1 MNPLFSLKE
10 MGFEIPWKLI
20 KIGLYGY
27 EEIPS
32 TLSYEEMMDY
42 LDTQLSEITPQTD
55 SIVALICAK
64 DCKDEFDK
72 ILNKYADQ
80 DYSDIVIQKRKW
92 RAYLL
97 KKLLGDISQLEC
109 LTGLLELMNFWVSM
123 GIPDRCPQ
131 TFPEKNNQKSI
142 QKYFTESNF
151 RFMIMKNNKWLH
163 NEISGIIEAEQEK
176 ERS

>member
-1 MNPLFSLKE
+1 

-109 LTGLLELMNFWVSM
+109 LTGILNFYHV
-123 GIPDRCPQ
+123 
-131 TFPEKNNQKSI
+131 QK
-142 QKYFTESNF
+142 
-151 RFMIMKNNKWLH
+151 
-163 NEISGIIEAEQEK
+163 
-176 ERS
+176 